1 MKLATRCYARLVSI
15 AELLAHLARSQRLV
29 LIPLVC
35 VLLFASVLFAFT
47 SGLAYVAPF
56 VYALF

>member
-1 MKLATRCYARLVSI
+1 MTLRSLNELVRHFARRQKL
-15 AELLAHLARSQRLV
+15 LLLPLLIVLALAAVLLV
-29 LIPLVC
+29 L
-35 VLLFASVLFAFT
+35 T